1 MGAET
6 RILVEVEIGRT
17 TCVEVYAVTLEEAR
31 EKAHSLPG
39 VLDVLCACYPDDSNP
54 DEAPVAT
61 SK

>member
-17 TCVEVYAVTLEEAR
+17 TWVEVYAVTLEEAR

-39 VLDVLCACYPDDSNP
+39 VLDVLGACYPDES
-54 DEAPVAT
+54 VADT
-61 SK
+61 SSAAS